1 MSAGSGGDDLGWI
14 PFEACPDPEEI
25 EVVNLNWSPTTFDR
39 DGLTEVTVTGTLQYV
54 ENSTAIPDIDLFG
67 YVVSVPDVVNVPG
80 LAATPFNLFGTVI
93 TDSNGDFTINGSLA
107 EPVAPGY
114 ASIVL
119 ETRTNGYV
127 GNEGIDLGVFI
138 NMTDDSV
145 LTHTSPAQIDQ
156 PILGAGATTVLS
168 GQLLFENNN
177 TSGASDLGDLEV
189 WLEFTSSVNGVT
201 NLTGSVGPGDIWTI
215 NVTLDELETKTNIS
229 ATLGFSGWQDTSQAV
244 GGPGFHLRQST
255 HSITLDIRDAP
266 NLSAVIEG
274 PGADNSILQLDEL
287 VYINGT
293 AQSFGASPA
302 ALSGN
307 LSFGMRELGGGGTF
321 VELFNQSVNGPFNI
335 AYVLDNSTTYVRA
348 GDVELELIFYP
359 DNLDATD
366 SLNTSGT
373 AWFLQGILF
382 FDLQATPQLRGQ
394 DVGIIVQVSD
404 HLGGQL
410 DLNLT
415 GDFTFDLD
423 GSTVNTTTDP
433 GSSTISPT
441 FSTASNL
448 AAGDYSF
455 DMSFAGNTFFMAS
468 SNSTTLRIMGTID
481 ITVSVSDDWTYLGN
495 TTWLTGAV
503 TDDVLGTAVLGND
516 SVIIAQLTTSD
527 GLMFD
532 LGTGLLNNTTGIYN
546 LTITA
551 PTVLPSGVYDV
562 MVVTDFDS
570 VSQSGGPYYTWIDSS
585 TPPAPPQIPSTT
597 WGIESEVRLEGQPA
611 DDVIAEINSNIDL
624 SVRVS
629 DIADNSNL
637 TGTVVNYIM
646 DYGGAN
652 ISIGTATTGTDGVA
666 TLTWTVTGVDQGS
679 MF

>member
-1 MSAGSGGDDLGWI
+1 MARLAGLPARFVSGYSGGSWTGNGYAVYSADLSQWGEVRLEMSAGSGGDDLGWI

-215 NVTLDELETKTNIS
+215 NVTLDELETKTNLS

-244 GGPGFHLRQST
+244 GGPTFHLRQST

-266 NLSAVIEG
+266 NLTAEIEG
-274 PGADNSILQLDEL
+274 PGVDNSILQLDEL

-293 AQSFGASPA
+293 AQSFGASPTS
-302 ALSGN
+302 LSGN
-307 LSFGMRELGGGGTF
+307 LSFGMRELNGGGTF
-321 VELFNQSVNGPFNI
+321 VELFNQSVNGAFNI
-335 AYVLDNSTTYVRA
+335 AYILDKSTTYVRA
-348 GDVELELIFYP
+348 GDVELELVFYP
-359 DNLDATD
+359 DNLEATD
-366 SLNTSGT
+366 SVNTSGT
-373 AWFLQGILF
+373 DWFLQGLLF
-382 FDLQATPQLRGQ
+382 FDLLATPQLRGQ

-448 AAGDYSF
+448 AAGDYPF

-468 SNSTTLRIMGTID
+468 DNSTTLRIMGTID
-481 ITVSVSDDWTYLGN
+481 ITVSVTDDWTYLGN
-495 TTWLTGAV
+495 TTWLTGAI

-516 SVIIAQLTTSD
+516 SVIIAQLLTSD

-532 LGTGLLNNTTGIYN
+532 LGTGLLNNTTGTYN

-551 PTVLPSGVYDV
+551 PTVLPSGVYDIEV
-562 MVVTDFDS
+562 LTDFDS
-570 VSQSGGPYYTWIDSS
+570 VSQLGGPYYTWVDSS
-585 TPPAPPQIPSTT
+585 TLLHLLKS
-597 WGIESEVRLEGQPA
+597 RLQLGELNQR
-611 DDVIAEINSNIDL
+611 
-624 SVRVS
+624 SV
-629 DIADNSNL
+629 
-637 TGTVVNYIM
+637 
-646 DYGGAN
+646 
-652 ISIGTATTGTDGVA
+652 
-666 TLTWTVTGVDQGS
+666 
-679 MF
+679 